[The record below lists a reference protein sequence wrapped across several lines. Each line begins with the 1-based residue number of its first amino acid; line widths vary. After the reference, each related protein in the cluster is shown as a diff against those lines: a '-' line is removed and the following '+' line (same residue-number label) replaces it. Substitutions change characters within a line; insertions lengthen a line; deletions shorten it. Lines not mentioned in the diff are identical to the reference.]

1 MEGFYKLDNDE
12 WFFAPNFVYAKD
24 YTLEKDGNRDSVDG
38 WKWYDQA
45 PQEYIIWEL
54 LKNKENAD
62 D

>member
-24 YTLEKDGNRDSVDG
+24 YTLEKDGNRDAIDG
-38 WKWYDQA
+38 WKWQDQA

-54 LKNKENAD
+54 LKNK
-62 D
+62 